1 MQILLINHYAG
12 SLRHGMEYRPFYLSR
27 EWVRLGHDVTIA
39 AASCAH
45 VRTVAPQVSG
55 DVTEE
60 KIDGV
65 RYLWFRTPG
74 YRGNGLRRAVNIF
87 AFTGQLLRH
96 RKLLASKCRDGAVIA
111 SSTYPLDAFPGR
123 RIARSA
129 RARLIF
135 EVHDLWPLS
144 LTELGGMSRFHPFV
158 ALLQVAEDFAY
169 RCADGVVSLLPK
181 AEGHMRRHGLAPGR
195 FVCIP
200 NGVETGE
207 WEARPGTLPAP
218 YSEVLGTA
226 KAGGG
231 FTVLYAGAHGI
242 ANALDCVIR
251 AAAMLRGRAVTFVLV
266 GQGPEKASLQRLA
279 SGQGMANVVFLPP
292 VGKRH
297 IPALLSAADA
307 LLISWQRRP
316 IYRFGISPN
325 KLIDYMMAGKPIIQ
339 AVDAGN
345 DMVSESGCGFTVPPE
360 DPAAIA
366 DAVIRLMNLSAAE
379 RAEMGAR
386 GHSYVLARHDYRV
399 LAKQF
404 LEVLGAA

>member
-1 MQILLINHYAG
+1 MQILLVDHYAG

-45 VRTVAPQVSG
+45 VRTVAPEVSG

-60 KIDGV
+60 EIDGV

-74 YRGNGLRRAVNIF
+74 YSGNGLRRVVNMF

-96 RKLLASKCRDGAVIA
+96 RNMLASKCRDGAVIA
-111 SSTYPLDAFPGR
+111 SSTYPLDTFPAR

-129 RARLIF
+129 KATLIF

-144 LTELGGMSRFHPFV
+144 LIELGGMSPFHPFV
-158 ALLQVAEDFAY
+158 ALLQVAENFAY
-169 RCADGVVSLLPK
+169 RHADKVVSILPK
-181 AEGHMRRHGLAPGR
+181 AERHMQRHGLAPGR

-207 WEARPGTLPAP
+207 WDAGLGKLPAP
-218 YSEVLGTA
+218 HSEVLRRA
-226 KAGGG
+226 KAGGV

-242 ANALDCVIR
+242 ANALDYVIR
-251 AAAMLRGRAVTFVLV
+251 AAATLRGRPVTFVLV
-266 GQGPEKASLQRLA
+266 GQGPEKSNLQRLA
-279 SGQGMANVVFLPP
+279 SEEGAANVVFLPP
-292 VGKRH
+292 VAKRD

-307 LLISWQRRP
+307 LLISWHRRP
-316 IYRFGISPN
+316 IYRFGVSPN
-325 KLIDYMMAGKPIIQ
+325 KLIDYMMAGKPVIQ
-339 AVDAGN
+339 AIDAGN

-366 DAVIRLMNLSAAE
+366 DAVVRLMNLSDAE
-379 RAEMGAR
+379 RADMGAR

-399 LAKQF
+399 LATQF